1 LIRRT
6 ANDPFETV
14 EHWKRFSDPFQFVS
28 ACRELI
34 AAQNDPNFVFAGV
47 SRRYVEWDSA
57 FGVHDP

>member
-14 EHWKRFSDPFQFVS
+14 EHWKKFSDPFQFVS

-34 AAQNDPNFVFAGV
+34 AAQNDPNFVFASV

>member
-14 EHWKRFSDPFQFVS
+14 EHWKKFSDPFQFVS
-28 ACRELI
+28 TCRELI
-34 AAQNDPNFVFAGV
+34 AAQNDPNFVFASV
-47 SRRYVEWDSA
+47 SRRYVEWDAA